1 MNGKQLEEVNAF
13 KYLGAT
19 MTKDGRSTVEI
30 KTRIAIATSTM
41 TKLDK
46 IWKNKYISFPTK
58 LRLYKAL
65 VLSTLLYGC
74 ESWTMTAET
83 TKRI

>member
-74 ESWTMTAET
+74 KTP
-83 TKRI
+83 RVGP